1 MPRPSPLLPSERPDP
16 LQPLLVAVAEGDGPR
31 ARRLVDQLVHRRGV
45 AALEQLLAG
54 VLLRSQGASAV
65 AWLQQQIGGDLTAAP
80 AGLQLGS
87 AEVALPVAVPPEPLA
102 AVDPAMVPAA
112 STVLATAAEAEPEPA
127 PVASAAASELVA
139 ASSSSVAVATL
150 AVADEAAASPVA
162 APQQETLAMETA
174 AGESAA
180 GETAAGH
187 AVAGQAAAT
196 LPMAAAA
203 TVSSAERLRALPAAN
218 AAPAALV
225 PPAPAPALVRR
236 LRAWLPEEEPLAGE
250 DPAYPQAS

>member
-54 VLLRSQGASAV
+54 VLLRSQGTSAV
-65 AWLQQQIGGDLTAAP
+65 AWLQQQIGGELTTAP
-80 AGLQLGS
+80 AGLQPGS
-87 AEVALPVAVPPEPLA
+87 AEVGLPVAVPPEPPA

-112 STVLATAAEAEPEPA
+112 SAVLAAAEPEPA
-127 PVASAAASELVA
+127 PVACAAASELVA
-139 ASSSSVAVATL
+139 APSSSVAVAAP

-162 APQQETLAMETA
+162 APQQEILAMETA

-187 AVAGQAAAT
+187 AVAGQAAAS

>member
-16 LQPLLVAVAEGDGPR
+16 LQQLLVAVAEGDGPR

-65 AWLQQQIGGDLTAAP
+65 AWLQQQIGGELTAAP

-87 AEVALPVAVPPEPLA
+87 AEVGLPVAVPPEPPA

-112 STVLATAAEAEPEPA
+112 STVLAAAEAEPEPA

-139 ASSSSVAVATL
+139 APSSSVAVAAP

-162 APQQETLAMETA
+162 APQQETLATETA

-187 AVAGQAAAT
+187 VVAGQAAAP

-203 TVSSAERLRALPAAN
+203 IVSSAERLRALPAAN